1 MLGSVTIAKMESQAY
16 ILIGKSGSG
25 KGTQAEI
32 LIDRLKSKGR
42 DVEHIEMG
50 GAFRDFLRQSN
61 FTASKAVAVNQA
73 GGLQPDFLAN
83 YFLTEE
89 LIKYANGER
98 DFIFDGTP
106 RTKRQARIVDG
117 ALKFYAIKSPTV
129 IHLVVSDGA
138 VISRMKERGR
148 SDDQIE
154 SIRTRLKWYRDDT
167 LRALEFFQQRDH
179 YYRYVEIDGEK
190 EIEGIGEELIKRLG
204 L

>member
-1 MLGSVTIAKMESQAY
+1 MKSHAF

-25 KGTQAEI
+25 KGTQAEL
-32 LIDRLKSKGR
+32 LINRLKDQGR

-61 FTASKAVAVNQA
+61 YTSSKAVAVNEA

-117 ALKFYAIKSPTV
+117 ALKFYGIKSPTV
-129 IHLVVSDGA
+129 VHLVVSDTA
-138 VISRMKERGR
+138 VIDRMKDRGR

-154 SIRTRLKWYRDDT
+154 SIKTRLKWYQDDT
-167 LRALEFFQQRDH
+167 LRALEFFKGRDH
-179 YYRYVEIDGEK
+179 FYRYLEVDGEQGIE
-190 EIEGIGEELIKRLG
+190 EIGQELIQKLG

>member
-1 MLGSVTIAKMESQAY
+1 MDSQAF

-25 KGTQAEI
+25 KGTQAE
-32 LIDRLKSKGR
+32 LLVNRLKEKGR

-61 FTASKAVAVNQA
+61 YTSSKAAAVNEA

-117 ALKFYAIKSPTV
+117 ALKFFSIRSPTV

-138 VISRMKERGR
+138 VINRMKERGR

-154 SIRTRLKWYRDDT
+154 SIRTRLKWYREDT
-167 LRALEFFQQRDH
+167 LRALEFFKQRDH

-190 EIEGIGEELIKRLG
+190 EIEEIGKELIGKLG